1 MRLLLDTHA
10 FLWWIAEDP
19 RLSPRAAALIAD
31 GANEVYVSAASVWE
45 VMVKSALGRVEI
57 PKPADRFFTAQL
69 DANAFVPLAIQMR
82 HALGLSA
89 LPEIHR
95 DPFDRILVA
104 QAVAEDLTLV
114 SGDRALGGYPVA
126 IEW

>member
-1 MRLLLDTHA
+1 VRLLLDTHA
-10 FLWWIAEDP
+10 LLWWIADDE

-31 GANEVYVSAASVWE
+31 GGNQVLVSAASAWE
-45 VMVKSALGRVEI
+45 IVVKSGLGRVEV
-57 PKPADRFFTAQL
+57 PTPVDRFFVAQL
-69 DANAFVPLAIQMR
+69 EANAFVPLPIQMR
-82 HALGLSA
+82 HALGLEA
-89 LPEIHR
+89 LPDVHR

-114 SGDRALGGYPVA
+114 SGDAVLRSYPVA

>member
-1 MRLLLDTHA
+1 VRLLLDTHA
-10 FLWWIAEDP
+10 LLWWIADDE
-19 RLSPRAAALIAD
+19 RLSSRASALIAD
-31 GANEVYVSAASVWE
+31 GANEVLVSAASAWE
-45 VMVKSALGRVEI
+45 VVVKSALGRVEV
-57 PKPADRFFTAQL
+57 PTPVDRFFIGQL
-69 DANAFVPLAIQMR
+69 EANAFVPLPIQMR

-89 LPEIHR
+89 LPNVHR

-114 SGDRALGGYPVA
+114 SGDAVLRSYPVA